1 MHQTE
6 WTAFHETSECP
17 EVGYIKGLSEPR
29 LKTHNGI
36 VTCKWS
42 ESEGFDFMSCPQ
54 NVKTAFLAEQ
64 NHFWESQACLWGRSV
79 RSSQVRQRTQAHL
92 ARWFRLWFRD
102 ISVCPSV
109 INQRSL
115 SVTCSVLFLLC
126 HWFLHWSLCS
136 SQSGE
141 YRMLRSFLSPLC
153 EMPMD
158 KWLKEAPAGRTSSPE
173 FLERVSEQMAVS
185 LLRVERLQHWYS

>member
-17 EVGYIKGLSEPR
+17 EVGYIKGLSEPS

-54 NVKTAFLAEQ
+54 NVKTAFLAKQ

-92 ARWFRLWFRD
+92 ARIFRLWFRD

-109 INQRSL
+109 INQWSL

-141 YRMLRSFLSPLC
+141 YRMLRSFLTPLC

-185 LLRVERLQHWYS
+185 LFRVERLQHWYS